1 MKFAGKWMEV
11 DTITLSEVAKIRKMD
26 APCLSHLWTL
36 ALTLQICMF
45 YLEYIQ
51 VEKLVMGHVE

>member
-11 DTITLSEVAKIRKMD
+11 DTITLNGVAKIRKMD
-26 APCLSHLWTL
+26 VSYLSHLWTL
-36 ALTLQICMF
+36 ALTLQICLF

-51 VEKLVMGHVE
+51 VGKLIRGHVE